1 MKRSN
6 QQLHIQSISLDKL
19 KKSEENVRKV
29 PHAPADIKA
38 LANSI
43 DAHGQIQNLVVKTE
57 RDSQGEATG
66 FYLVT
71 AGEGRRLAQLL
82 RVKRKKI
89 KVDHPILC
97 IIDDTHT
104 ASAVSLAEND
114 LRRNMHP
121 ADQFT
126 AFKRLVDAGQSI
138 EDIAAQFSI
147 TPLVVKQRLKLANV
161 APEFIERYRKGT
173 MDLSVLMALALTD
186 DHAKQHA
193 VWKSLRKHEQHAAV
207 IRERL
212 TQHEIAVDEPIV
224 RFVGLQAYEKAGGQ
238 VRRDLFAEQTDDGY
252 VMDVDLLRQI
262 ADEKFEREAAKI
274 KAEGHA
280 WVQVIP
286 TLDYAE
292 RAEYGHVQTTYR
304 APTVDEAA
312 SLATLEGKRADLAEA
327 ADAAEDNDE
336 QYAHLEAQIEAI
348 DSDIDLLNRRREVP
362 TVEQQAVSGVIL
374 SIDREGK
381 LRIERGLLKPED
393 KARFVRAAKA
403 AQRVATSKGPRI
415 HSAAL
420 ARRLAAHRTL
430 GVQVALCEQPA
441 VALVAITHRL
451 ALSTFYGL
459 AYGSGSAIRV
469 KPEATDVRGYGEDLE
484 KSKALTSLAERREEL
499 QRELPPDANE
509 LLPWLLKQPEAG
521 VLKVLA
527 CCVALTAD
535 GVHADDS
542 PHAIDALAQA
552 AQLDMRQWW
561 SATAE
566 SYFGSVSKA
575 RILDVVR
582 EAISPDVAAALSDLK
597 KSALAKAAEERLAGK
612 GWLPSSLRVTA
623 S

>member
-19 KKSEENVRKV
+19 KKSDENVRKV
-29 PHAPADIKA
+29 PHTPADIKA

-43 DAHGQIQNLVVKTE
+43 DAHGQFQNLVVKTE
-57 RDSQGEATG
+57 QDEQGEATG

-82 RVKRKKI
+82 RVKRKQI
-89 KVDHPILC
+89 KADHSIPC

-126 AFKRLVDAGQSI
+126 AFKGLADAGQSI
-138 EDIAAQFSI
+138 EDIAAQFSV

-161 APEFIERYRKGT
+161 AAEFIERYRKGSVE
-173 MDLSVLMALALTD
+173 LSHLMALALTD

-212 TQHEIAVDEPIV
+212 TQQEIAVDEPIV
-224 RFVGLQAYEKAGGQ
+224 RFVGLEAYEKAGGQ
-238 VRRDLFAEQTDDGY
+238 VRRDLFAEQENDGY
-252 VMDVDLLRQI
+252 VMDADLLRQL
-262 ADEKFEREAAKI
+262 ADVKLEHEAVKI

-286 TLDYAE
+286 TLDYAKQ
-292 RAEYGHVQTTYR
+292 AEYGRVQTTYR
-304 APTVDEAA
+304 AATADEATA
-312 SLATLEGKRADLAEA
+312 LATLEEKRMDLTEA
-327 ADAAEDNDE
+327 ADAAEDDE
-336 QYAHLEAQIEAI
+336 ERYAELEAQIEAI
-348 DSDIDLLNRRREVP
+348 DADIDLLNRCREVP
-362 TVEQQAVSGVIL
+362 TAEQQAVSGAIL
-374 SIDREGK
+374 SVDREGK

-393 KARFVRAAKA
+393 KARFARAAKA
-403 AQRVATSKGPRI
+403 AQRVATLKGPRI
-415 HSAAL
+415 HSAVL

-430 GVQVALCEQPA
+430 GVQVALCEQPT

-459 AYGSGSAIRV
+459 VYGSGSAIRV
-469 KPEATDVRGYGEDLE
+469 KPEATDVRSYGQDVE
-484 KSKALTSLAERREEL
+484 KSKALISLAEHREGL
-499 QRELPPDANE
+499 QRELPPDADD
-509 LLPWLLKQPEAG
+509 LMPWLLKQPEAG

-535 GVHADDS
+535 GAHADDS

-566 SYFGSVSKA
+566 SYFGGVSKA
-575 RILDVVR
+575 RILEVVR

-612 GWLPSSLRVTA
+612 GWLPSSLRVNAT
-623 S
+623 